1 MSNNS
6 TTEKLPE
13 GFIYEDNLPLKVSL
27 LRWKLGNKAK
37 QEPDFKFYALYD
49 RIYRW
54 DVLHAAY
61 EKVRA
66 NDGSPGYDRIS
77 FVDIETAPGGR
88 TEFLLQL
95 QKSLKEKT
103 YSPKP
108 VKRVYIPK
116 ANGKMRPLGIP
127 CIVDR
132 VAQQAVLLIIEP
144 IFEADFLDC
153 SYGFRPGK
161 SAHQAL
167 NEIKGHLHA
176 GKEEIYDADLSSYF
190 DTIDHELLME
200 MVEKRITDRSVLHL
214 IRMWLKCNI
223 VEEDKDK
230 RGQTRIIKPKEG
242 TPQGGVIS
250 PLLANIFLNNFDK
263 AFHSEPD
270 SPHKYAKAKL
280 IRYADDF
287 VIMARYVTERIVR
300 WIEDKI
306 ENALKLTINKEKTT
320 IVNLN
325 KTGGQL
331 NFLGYTFRK
340 DRDLNGRPWR
350 YLNMF
355 PSNKAV
361 DKLKENLRDELKKG
375 NREPF
380 PRVIEKINQKTRGW
394 KEYFKL
400 GYPKQSYRDI
410 NYFLQG
416 LLKGFLKNRS
426 QRKQRIR
433 RNGESHYSAFKRGG
447 LVYL

>member
-6 TTEKLPE
+6 TTERWPE
-13 GFIYEDNLPLKVSL
+13 GFICEENLPLKISL

-37 QEPDFKFYALYD
+37 QEPNFKFYALYD
-49 RIYRW
+49 RIYRE

-61 EKVRA
+61 ERVRE
-66 NDGSPGYDRIS
+66 NDGSPGWDGIS
-77 FVDIETAPGGR
+77 FEDIETAPGGR

-95 QKSLKEKT
+95 QKKLKEKS
-103 YSPKP
+103 YAPKP

-132 VAQQAVLLIIEP
+132 VVQQALLLIIEP
-144 IFEADFLDC
+144 IFEKDFLDC
-153 SYGFRPGK
+153 SYGFRPGR
-161 SAHQAL
+161 SAHNAL
-167 NEIKGHLHA
+167 NEIKGHLKA
-176 GKEEIYDADLSSYF
+176 GREEIYDADLSSYF

-200 MVEKRITDRSVLHL
+200 MVERRIADRSVLHL
-214 IRMWLKCNI
+214 IRMWLKCDI
-223 VEEDKDK
+223 IEEDKNK
-230 RGQTRIIKPKEG
+230 GGQVKITKPRQG

-263 AFHSEPD
+263 AFHSEGN
-270 SPHKYAKAKL
+270 SPYNFAKAKL

-287 VIMARYVTERIVR
+287 VIMAKYITDRTVD
-300 WIEDKI
+300 WIEENI
-306 ENALKLTINKEKTT
+306 ENVLKLTINKEKTS

-325 KTGGQL
+325 RSGDQL

-340 DRDLNGRPWR
+340 DKDLKGNPWL

-355 PSNKAV
+355 PSKKAV
-361 DKLKENLRDELKKG
+361 DKFKENLRKELRD
-375 NREPF
+375 NRVPF
-380 PRVIEKINQKTRGW
+380 PLVIMSINQKTRGW

-400 GYPKQSYRDI
+400 GYPRKACRDI

-416 LLKGFLKNRS
+416 LLKKSLEKRS
-426 QRKQRIR
+426 QRKRRVR
-433 RNGESHYSAFKRGG
+433 RNGESYYSAFKRGG